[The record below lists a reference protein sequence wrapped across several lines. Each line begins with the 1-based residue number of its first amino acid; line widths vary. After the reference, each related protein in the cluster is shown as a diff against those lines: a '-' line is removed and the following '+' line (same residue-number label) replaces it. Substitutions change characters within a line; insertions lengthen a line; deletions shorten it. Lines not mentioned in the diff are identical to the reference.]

1 MPTLDSTRSRW
12 NDIHT
17 RIPSLYF
24 PPSVL
29 PPFPPSRTIPS
40 SFSLLFSMKI
50 NAARFPWKLCISRY
64 AATHYVSVDFSTSLS
79 LSLSLSLFLSL
90 SFFLF
95 FPFLIQRMASCS
107 RLLGIHRRC
116 ITWNTETYY
125 HYSLD
130 EHRTA
135 IIIRSADDDK
145 PSGNAWLLIKLVTF
159 FHTHEPDLGYVRR
172 KAKGHSTGF
181 PVNLLRG
188 HIFFRRL
195 RVIAPSPLFLS
206 FFF

>member
-1 MPTLDSTRSRW
+1 MYLALR
-12 NDIHT
+12 
-17 RIPSLYF
+17 
-24 PPSVL
+24 
-29 PPFPPSRTIPS
+29 
-40 SFSLLFSMKI
+40 
-50 NAARFPWKLCISRY
+50 RY
-64 AATHYVSVDFSTSLS
+64 ALRIRWLFN
-79 LSLSLSLFLSL
+79 LSLSLSLFLPL
-90 SFFLF
+90 SFFSF